1 MSARHVGKGQRVTAS
16 GVRFI
21 KLGREGKW
29 EGECIVGLSPCIRLG
44 FRSKQHEECLAGDW
58 EAVFH
63 YWSGEGGKTKGK
75 ATEFTNQVKAFYTA
89 DERTLWITFYQRKL
103 YWCFAAREVE
113 ELDDGTRRRRTL
125 GSWSCRDLDGKELH
139 YDRLSGALTK
149 VQGFRGTICS
159 VEGADYLLK
168 RLNCE
173 LLPEVARADAC
184 LRKLEDA
191 LPALIR
197 KLGWKDF
204 ELLCDLI
211 FTQAGWQRLS
221 AVGTT
226 QKTIDLE
233 LRSPVSGNLAAVQV
247 KSKADLKIFRD
258 YEARFGEL
266 THYAE
271 IYFAVHTPGKD
282 LAAHEPDSRVVL
294 LTADRLAKLVV
305 AAGLA
310 GWLIQKTS

>member
-1 MSARHVGKGQRVTAS
+1 
-16 GVRFI
+16 
-21 KLGREGKW
+21 
-29 EGECIVGLSPCIRLG
+29 
-44 FRSKQHEECLAGDW
+44 LAGDW

-173 LLPEVARADAC
+173 LLPEVARADDC